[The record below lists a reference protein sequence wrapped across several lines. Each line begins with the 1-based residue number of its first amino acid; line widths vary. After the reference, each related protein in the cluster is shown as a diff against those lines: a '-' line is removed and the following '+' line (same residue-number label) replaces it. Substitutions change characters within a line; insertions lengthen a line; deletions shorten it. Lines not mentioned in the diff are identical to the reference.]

1 MRGGAGGASNPGG
14 AVRAGTVCSPLALP
28 LAWRRPGV
36 RGQRTSRSHSAQAPP
51 SPSSLPQL
59 GAALGGSLHFPTEP
73 RNFPRSP
80 VASGSSPEAPC
91 SFPMTI
97 APLPSGPSS
106 HGCRG
111 FTDICA
117 QRSRARRMAVCVSH
131 GPRARQPWRLHP
143 GDRRDCT
150 AVTQGK
156 ACPAHQCPSR
166 FSRPWRQVGEVPVSM
181 GQNKRGPRPEPR
193 ALQASPLEPL
203 VTALSA
209 LQGSPLSETTPGNES
224 PRTVLP

>member
-36 RGQRTSRSHSAQAPP
+36 RGQRASRSHSAQAPP

-73 RNFPRSP
+73 RNFPHSP

-97 APLPSGPSS
+97 APLPSEGRVPTAAEGSRTS
-106 HGCRG
+106 VLSGAGRG
-111 FTDICA
+111 GWQSA
-117 QRSRARRMAVCVSH
+117 SPMAREPGS
-131 GPRARQPWRLHP
+131 P

-156 ACPAHQCPSR
+156 ACPAHECPPR